1 MFKLRFYALAATI
14 LATLSITAKD
24 RLYNPVQKID
34 TIHSASI
41 VLEKTP
47 VIVLGDTLFNV
58 YGNIGS
64 FTSKNR
70 AKSIEEKVLM
80 LGSNYLF
87 EGDSVKFVAV
97 MDHLNIM
104 YQDEILMS
112 VDSIQAV
119 QEGRTKLEAAQYYR
133 ERIIESVIFQIENTT
148 WEQILLQIAGCIA
161 IIVGE
166 FFLIRLVR
174 YIFRRVKILIRL
186 QRGKRIKGGFKIID
200 DQRATLIIIG
210 VVKFVRIITVI
221 ILLYI
226 GLLAIFKLFPY
237 TKHISDELLSYVLVP
252 LKTIGRSVVNY
263 MPKFFTII
271 VIILIFRYIQKFLRS
286 VTEKVA
292 TGKITVKGFYPDWAH
307 PTYNITCGL
316 LFIFMFILIFPY
328 LPQSNSEVFQGVS
341 VFVGIIFSL
350 GSTSVVGNLVSG
362 LVITYMRPFKKGDR
376 IKIGDNVG
384 DVVEKSALVTRIK
397 TPNNEIITI
406 PNSNVMAA
414 QTVNYSHSA
423 RIHGLIIQNTVGVAY
438 NISWQKVHE
447 MLHEVAERTEH
458 VSKRQKP
465 FITQVGFDDFYVNY
479 QLNVYIKEAKLM
491 AKILSDLRQHT
502 QDVFAENNIEM
513 VSPQY
518 IINRTEEAGTT
529 VIPPKYNEDEPLQ

>member
-1 MFKLRFYALAATI
+1 MFKLRLYTLVAAI
-14 LATLSITAKD
+14 LVTLSIAAKD
-24 RLYNPVQKID
+24 RLYNPVQKVD
-34 TIHSASI
+34 TIHSTSI
-41 VLEKTP
+41 VLDKTP
-47 VIVLGDTLFNV
+47 VIILGDTLFNI

-64 FTSKNR
+64 FTSKSR
-70 AKSIEEKVLM
+70 AKSIEDKVLM

-97 MDHLNIM
+97 MDYLNIV

-112 VDSIQAV
+112 IDSIQAA
-119 QEGRTKLEAAQYYR
+119 QEGKTKFEAAQYYR
-133 ERIIESVIFQIENTT
+133 QRIIDSVIFQIENTT
-148 WEQILLQIAGCIA
+148 WEQILLQIAGCIG
-161 IIVGE
+161 IIIAEV
-166 FFLIRLVR
+166 FIIRLLS
-174 YIFRRVKILIRL
+174 YGFRRLKVLIRL
-186 QRGKRIKGGFKIID
+186 QRGKTIKGAFSIID
-200 DQRATLIIIG
+200 DQRAILITIAIAR
-210 VVKFVRIITVI
+210 VFRFLL
-221 ILLYI
+221 ILIFLYI

-237 TKHISDELLSYVLVP
+237 TKHISDELLSYVILP
-252 LKTIGRSVVNY
+252 LQAIAKNIIAY
-263 MPKFFTII
+263 MPKFFTIL
-271 VIILIFRYIQKFLRS
+271 VIIFIFRYIQKFFRS

-292 TGKITVKGFYPDWAH
+292 TGKITIKGFYPDWAH

-328 LPQSNSEVFQGVS
+328 LPNSESQIFQGVS

-376 IKIGDNVG
+376 IKIGEHVG

-423 RIHGLIIQNTVGVAY
+423 RIHGLIIQNTIGVGY
-438 NISWQKVHE
+438 NIPWQKVHQ
-447 MLHEVAERTEH
+447 MLNEVAERTEH

-465 FITQVGFDDFYVNY
+465 FITQVSFDDFYVNY
-479 QLNVYIKEAKLM
+479 QLNVYIKDAKLM
-491 AKILSDLRQHT
+491 ARISSDLRQNT

-518 IINRTEEAGTT
+518 IINRSEEAGINA
-529 VIPPKYNEDEPLQ
+529 VPPKRNEDKPLE